1 MTTKPRPV
9 EFDRSMIPG
18 LAAVALF
25 TVMAT
30 AFVTADF
37 GAVTESFGFPA
48 DASVVAG
55 IGRALIGIE
64 AAIPVES
71 FVVALIVIAIA
82 LDAALDGALMLARR
96 DDEEEGAR
104 ADGGS
109 RGGER

>member
-9 EFDRSMIPG
+9 DFDRSMIPG
-18 LAAVALF
+18 LAAAALF

-30 AFVTADF
+30 AFMTADF
-37 GAVTESFGFPA
+37 SAVTESFGFPG

-55 IGRALIGIE
+55 IGRALIGLE

-82 LDAALDGALMLARR
+82 LDAALDGALMLAKR
-96 DDEEEGAR
+96 DDDDEGAY